1 MPEEKMKS
9 KILGII
15 AAVSVLIATGT
26 TGGIMYRNARIEE
39 MRIAGVEALKSSVVL
54 EEYREEQQA
63 EIEKILDNGERRIM
77 EADEQDA
84 VDKINSKA
92 FAKIAEIKTDAELDI
107 EDGIETLRSSVSLKD
122 YREEQ
127 REEVQKIMDDT
138 EKSIRDASGEKEI
151 KKLNKNA
158 SAKIAEIKTDAQL
171 TAEEQAAWAAAQS
184 RSNRR
189 SSGRS
194 SRRRSSSR
202 NSNGCVS
209 DDASNFY

>member
-1 MPEEKMKS
+1 MKD
-9 KILGII
+9 KVFGII
-15 AAVSVLIATGT
+15 AAVSVLAATGT

-39 MRIAGVEALKSSVVL
+39 MRIAGVEALRSSVVL
-54 EEYREEQQA
+54 EEYRDEQQA
-63 EIEKILDNGERRIM
+63 EIEKILDDGEKKIM
-77 EADEQDA
+77 EVEEQEA

-92 FAKIAEIKTDAELDI
+92 AAEIDGIKTDAELDI
-107 EDGIETLRSSVSLKD
+107 DEGIETLRSSVSLKD

-151 KKLNKNA
+151 NKLNKNA
-158 SAKIAEIKTDAQL
+158 SEKIAEIKTDAQL
-171 TAEEQAAWAAAQS
+171 TVEEQAAWAAAQS
-184 RSNRR
+184 RKR

-194 SRRRSSSR
+194 SKRRSSSR